1 MYSAADSLLVR
12 RIPITAAEPSDDKA
26 AASAHI
32 VAMKQAKQNSNIVWV
47 VTSDGRVCEVD
58 WTTSKTPKFFQT
70 QSKTATAMAL
80 VTKKVSGRVQEIIF
94 VAESDK
100 ASRIEVVAYPAS
112 TTESEHKVL
121 FIMKKPGNGL
131 QLLETSEDGH
141 LVGAINDRLFF
152 GVPSQ
157 RQYDNLASLDY
168 EIYTFDIP
176 DLVSALDLRVYPRP
190 VTSGKKSRQ
199 EAAPVLDIIVGG
211 ARGSIYLYHDA
222 LARSQALAKSGSD
235 KEPIQA
241 QNFHWHRRAVHAL
254 KWSRDGTNLHCTWNI
269 ENYTDI
275 SQVIM

>member
-1 MYSAADSLLVR
+1 MRQS
-12 RIPITAAEPSDDKA
+12 
-26 AASAHI
+26 
-32 VAMKQAKQNSNIVWV
+32 KQNSNNIWV
-47 VTSDGRVCEVD
+47 ATSDGRVCEVN
-58 WTTSKTPKFFQT
+58 WTTSKTPEFFQT

-80 VTKKVSGRVQEIIF
+80 VTKKVSGQVKEIIF

-100 ASRIEVVAYPAS
+100 PGRIEVVAYPAT

-121 FIMKKPGNGL
+121 FVMKKPGNGL

-157 RQYDNLASLDY
+157 RQFDNLASLDY

-211 ARGSIYLYHDA
+211 ARGAIYLYHDA

-254 KWSRDGTNLHCTWNI
+254 KWSRDGTKL
-269 ENYTDI
+269 YTVHETSRI
-275 SQVIM
+275 ILTYRR

>member
-12 RIPITAAEPSDDKA
+12 RIPVTVAEPAGNKA
-26 AASAHI
+26 AAPAHI
-32 VAMKQAKQNSNIVWV
+32 VAMRQAKQNSNIVWV
-47 VTSDGRVCEVD
+47 ATSDGRICEVD
-58 WTTSKTPKFFQT
+58 WTASKTPEFFQT
-70 QSKTATAMAL
+70 QSKTAAAMAL

-100 ASRIEVVAYPAS
+100 PGRIEVVAYPAS
-112 TTESEHKVL
+112 TTESGHKVL
-121 FIMKKPGNGL
+121 FVMKKPGNGL

-152 GVPSQ
+152 GLPSQ
-157 RQYDNLASLDY
+157 RQFDNLAALDY

-235 KEPIQA
+235 KELIQA

-254 KWSRDGTNLHCTWNI
+254 KWSRDGTKL
-269 ENYTDI
+269 YTPHGI
-275 SQVIM
+275 SRTVLTYCR